1 MFKRLLFFFIFS
13 TSFVSAQI
21 DYSDSWEDF
30 FSYNNVKDFVKVD
43 NMLYALSD
51 NAIFTYDDTTQEI
64 EKLSSVQGLSGET
77 TSAIHYS
84 IETNRLVIG
93 YENGLI
99 EVVDSDGSI
108 TISADIVSFNQ
119 TGEKSINDIFEYQ
132 GKLYLSTSF
141 AIVEY
146 DITELEFGDTFFI
159 GNNSTDVNIHQITVF
174 NDRIFAATEDGIFY
188 AD

>member
-64 EKLSSVQGLSGET
+64 
-77 TSAIHYS
+77 
-84 IETNRLVIG
+84 
-93 YENGLI
+93 
-99 EVVDSDGSI
+99 
-108 TISADIVSFNQ
+108 
-119 TGEKSINDIFEYQ
+119 
-132 GKLYLSTSF
+132 
-141 AIVEY
+141 
-146 DITELEFGDTFFI
+146 
-159 GNNSTDVNIHQITVF
+159 
-174 NDRIFAATEDGIFY
+174 
-188 AD
+188 